1 MFVLGN
7 VYVCPGKYIFFLGN
21 DRNENLKSSGYCP
34 VFALSATL
42 TVGHKF
48 CTLIYI
54 DICKILPSE
63 NCDFFFYIYLVRETK
78 IVTEQ
83 NLQDKYNDV

>member
-7 VYVCPGKYIFFLGN
+7 N
-21 DRNENLKSSGYCP
+21 RNENLKSCGYCA

-42 TVGHKF
+42 TVGRKF

-63 NCDFFFYIYLVRETK
+63 NCGWLFFYIYLVRETK

>member
-1 MFVLGN
+1 MFV
-7 VYVCPGKYIFFLGN
+7 LGN
-21 DRNENLKSSGYCP
+21 DRNENLKSSGHCP

-63 NCDFFFYIYLVRETK
+63 NCGWLFFYIYLVRETK